1 MAIKF
6 EDKKLGGKATGP
18 ARKPADAPPPEPVAA
33 RPKPAVEASPSA
45 PPSPAEATPELPF
58 GKPVRPEK
66 KSRRK

>member
-6 EDKKLGGKATGP
+6 EDKKSGGKAAAP
-18 ARKPADAPPPEPVAA
+18 ARKPADAAPPEPVAE
-33 RPKPAVEASPSA
+33 RPKPPVEASPSA
-45 PPSPAEATPELPF
+45 LPSPAEAPPELPF